1 MDGRL
6 ERPETRIFLQPVA
19 APTVLGYFALAS
31 ALFVYGLWF
40 AQVWGTE
47 KDTSAFFPF
56 LLFFGGFGQLG
67 AALWGYRARNAVSA
81 ALNGS
86 WAAFWL
92 GLGLIYLLATTHSIT
107 VPARGAHWGSLGEWL
122 IYMSIISATT
132 AVAALAR
139 SIAGFFAQATLA
151 AGAAFGAA
159 GMLSAS
165 SGLDVTAGWLFVAAA
180 ALSFYV
186 GAATMVNAT
195 YGRRTLPIGPGPDV
209 QPIAYDRG
217 DPGVKVG
224 Q

>member
-1 MDGRL
+1 MNGRT

-19 APTVLGYFALAS
+19 APAVLGHFALAS

-67 AALWGYRARNAVSA
+67 AALWGYRARNAVTA
-81 ALNGS
+81 ALHGS

-92 GLGLIYLLATTHSIT
+92 GLGLVYLLATTHSIT
-107 VPARGAHWGSLGEWL
+107 VPARGEHWGPLGEWL
-122 IYMSIISATT
+122 IYMSIITATT

-139 SIAGFFAQATLA
+139 SVAGFAAQATLA
-151 AGAAFGAA
+151 TGAAFGAA

-165 SGLDVTAGWLFVAAA
+165 SGLDATAGWLFVAAA
-180 ALSFYV
+180 GLSFYV
-186 GAATMVNAT
+186 GAATMLDAT
-195 YGRRTLPIGPGPDV
+195 YGLHVLPFGHGATA
-209 QPIAYDRG
+209 QPLAYDRG